1 MRELVKD
8 RDRLEHIKEAIGR
21 ILDFSRGKSK
31 EELEEDNLKF
41 YGIVKNIEIIGEA
54 AYKLTRA
61 FREMHP
67 ETDWNVISK
76 MRNILVH
83 EYYQIDS
90 EQIWNV
96 IQEDLD
102 ILNKQVGKQLEETN
116 WQEWEKDE
124 RAISESAV
132 HKSLL
137 QTARRMKMDG
147 LSISQILRYT
157 GLNKDE
163 IENL

>member
-8 RDRLEHIKEAIGR
+8 RTRLEHIKDAINR
-21 ILDFSRGKSK
+21 ILDFSAGKSK

-54 AYKLTRA
+54 AHKLTKA
-61 FREMHP
+61 FRIMHP
-67 ETDWNVISK
+67 ETDWKVISK

-102 ILNKQVGKQLEETN
+102 LLYQQITKQLEETN
-116 WQEWEKDE
+116 WEEWEKDE

-137 QTARRMKMDG
+137 QTAKRMKIDG
-147 LSISQILRYT
+147 LSLNQISRYT
-157 GLNKDE
+157 GLSMEE
-163 IENL
+163 IQNI